1 MDPSPRGSR
10 LDADHP
16 ENGVLIPR
24 LSTPMAEYFPKVP
37 VEVGNELFWYVF
49 DGDPVAEDGYISLS
63 DDIAGLGLTLR
74 RPDETCFKLHQ

>member
-24 LSTPMAEYFPKVP
+24 LFTLNPIEQVFAKLKHLLRKAQERTSERAWDRIGQLLKTFSPEECA
-37 VEVGNELFWYVF
+37 NYV
-49 DGDPVAEDGYISLS
+49 ANSGYRFN
-63 DDIAGLGLTLR
+63 A
-74 RPDETCFKLHQ
+74 K